1 MWTIIKID
9 RKKINTLEKEF
20 FNKIGQDVKFY
31 APKLKIKKYVNS
43 KIYIKENYL
52 LGDYLLCFHNEFKK
66 SSVLA
71 SLKYCRGLKYFLYSN
86 TFQ

>member
-43 KIYIKENYL
+43 KIYIKENY
-52 LGDYLLCFHNEFKK
+52 
-66 SSVLA
+66 
-71 SLKYCRGLKYFLYSN
+71 
-86 TFQ
+86 